1 MVLKLFPKSRKFL
14 SGVMVSM
21 MIFSTCPKETFN
33 NKVYAMEESN
43 SDSNKKWAAVG
54 IAAGILAIIGIVGG
68 IIAYFENKAWKKE
81 LAARE
86 LLIEGT
92 NYYIKD
98 LAKNLKTVI
107 PRKNSD
113 LFRSLVKCQNRYDLL
128 SWQGTIPSSM
138 GLKNLRKVKDCLYS
152 HWLTWESMNA
162 YANVYM
168 LEKMCEDL
176 AKDER
181 FEKSIEIE
189 EKKIEAEKNQQKII
203 NQVNNTHIDNSKT
216 NINNNTF
223 DYSNNYNTSY
233 NTSNQY
239 DTNYN
244 TSYNTNYNTDYYN
257 NYDYN
262 ANYNYNNGYYGY

>member
-1 MVLKLFPKSRKFL
+1 MVLKLFPRSRKFL
-14 SGVMVSM
+14 SGIMVSM
-21 MIFSTCPKETFN
+21 MIFSTCPKEATFN

-43 SDSNKKWAAVG
+43 GDSKKEWITFG
-54 IAAGILAIIGIVGG
+54 IVAGIIAIGGIISG
-68 IIAYFENKAWKKE
+68 IIAYFENKAWEKE
-81 LAARE
+81 VNRR
-86 LLIEGT
+86 
-92 NYYIKD
+92 KD
-98 LAKNLKTVI
+98 LVLKANDYIRALATNLIKVI
-107 PRKNSD
+107 PRGNSD
-113 LFRSLVKCQNRYDLL
+113 LFDSLVECKNRDDLL

-189 EKKIEAEKNQQKII
+189 EKKIEAKKNQRKIV

-223 DYSNNYNTSY
+223 DYSNNYSTSY

-244 TSYNTNYNTDYYN
+244 TNYNTNYDYYN

-262 ANYNYNNGYYGY
+262 TNYNYNNGYYGY

>member
-1 MVLKLFPKSRKFL
+1 MVSKLFSKSRKFL

-21 MIFSTCPKETFN
+21 MIFNTCPKETFN

-43 SDSNKKWAAVG
+43 SDSKKEWAAIG
-54 IAAGILAIIGIVGG
+54 IAAGILAVIGIVGG

-98 LAKNLKTVI
+98 LAKNLKTLI

-128 SWQGTIPSSM
+128 SWQGTIPSSI
-138 GLKNLRKVKDCLYS
+138 GIRNLEQIKSCLYS
-152 HWLTWESMNA
+152 HWIICEPANL
-162 YANVYM
+162 YANLHM
-168 LEKMCEDL
+168 L
-176 AKDER
+176 DEMYANLLDDKKFQENIR
-181 FEKSIEIE
+181 IE
-189 EKKIEAEKNQQKII
+189 EKKIEAKKNQQKII

-223 DYSNNYNTSY
+223 DYSAFI
-233 NTSNQY
+233 SNI
-239 DTNYN
+239 
-244 TSYNTNYNTDYYN
+244 DYSCCIIR
-257 NYDYN
+257 
-262 ANYNYNNGYYGY
+262 

>member
-33 NKVYAMEESN
+33 NKVYAMEKSN
-43 SDSNKKWAAVG
+43 SDSKKEWAAIG
-54 IAAGILAIIGIVGG
+54 IAAGILAIVGIVGG
-68 IIAYFENKAWKKE
+68 IIAYFENKAWKNE

-86 LLIEGT
+86 LLIEKT

-113 LFRSLVKCQNRYDLL
+113 LFRSLVKCKNRYDLL
-128 SWQGTIPSSM
+128 NWQGTIPSSM

-152 HWLTWESMNA
+152 HWLTWEPTNA
-162 YANVYM
+162 YTNIYM

-176 AKDER
+176 VNDER
-181 FEKSIEIE
+181 FEKSIEIK

-216 NINNNTF
+216 NINNNNF
-223 DYSNNYNTSY
+223 DYSSNYSTSY

-239 DTNYN
+239 DTN
-244 TSYNTNYNTDYYN
+244 YNTNYNTDYYN

-262 ANYNYNNGYYGY
+262 ANYNYNNGCYGY